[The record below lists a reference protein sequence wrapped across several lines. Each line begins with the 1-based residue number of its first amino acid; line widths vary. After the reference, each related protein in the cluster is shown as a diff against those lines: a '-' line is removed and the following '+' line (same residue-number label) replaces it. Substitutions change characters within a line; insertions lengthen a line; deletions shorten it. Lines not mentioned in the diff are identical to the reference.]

1 MKSWSEDK
9 IKTLIELYKT
19 SSIYQEDEPVFQSR
33 NTKHECSIN
42 SVTKQ
47 RWKFSLQFFSSV
59 VLYRRQPISHSL
71 LRFCNFVSCSWKS
84 PHDCT
89 AWGLNFLGGK
99 LNWQTNGGDDDFL
112 WHFIGTDRA
121 RERSLHDWLWSS
133 HLNVLSLATIE
144 SLSALGSVFVHALTE
159 VPRPGLVLWVHSVF
173 SLVMLQCHP
182 DCKVGA
188 QHYLSWTASCKL

>member
-1 MKSWSEDK
+1 MKRRWDK
-9 IKTLIELYKT
+9 NPDEAPQSLLDLLRRT
-19 SSIYQEDEPVFQSR
+19 SFSIS
-33 NTKHECSIN
+33 KHETCSIN

-47 RWKFSLQFFSSV
+47 RWKFSLQFFNSV

-121 RERSLHDWLWSS
+121 RERSLHDLAMKLSFKCFKFS
-133 HLNVLSLATIE
+133 HHLVFICF
-144 SLSALGSVFVHALTE
+144 GISVCARTRRGA
-159 VPRPGLVLWVHSVF
+159 RPELVLWVHSVF
-173 SLVMLQCHP
+173 SLVMLHCHP

-188 QHYLSWTASCKL
+188 QHYLSWTPSCKL